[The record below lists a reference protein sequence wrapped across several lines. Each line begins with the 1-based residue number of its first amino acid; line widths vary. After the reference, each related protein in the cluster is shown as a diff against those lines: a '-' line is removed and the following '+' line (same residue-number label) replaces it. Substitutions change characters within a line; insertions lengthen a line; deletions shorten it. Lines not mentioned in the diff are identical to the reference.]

1 MAKTPHGSDAQSADA
16 AFAIFRIS
24 PSRSPSSRISTAAV
38 HEASNRLFSAVVR
51 TISPSRPSLSACV
64 ENPLAAEA
72 MRAFH
77 DCPSGSDSRSILIPL
92 ASLSS
97 AWGTAGGSGACAR
110 KSAATATME
119 RITPQNNNGIFQPV
133 VVGHVVFLAW
143 IIRGGG
149 LKTTPRLF
157 IVFCPL
163 SPLSA
168 SGCENGLLHEKGGNQ
183 AG

>member
-1 MAKTPHGSDAQSADA
+1 MAFFPALREQGGGSACACGSRIPCMAKTPHGSDAQSADA

-133 VVGHVVFLAW
+133 A
-143 IIRGGG
+143 
-149 LKTTPRLF
+149 RLS
-157 IVFCPL
+157 VT
-163 SPLSA
+163 SS
-168 SGCENGLLHEKGGNQ
+168 SSHG
-183 AG
+183 

>member
-1 MAKTPHGSDAQSADA
+1 MAFFPALREQGGGFRLCLRVAHSVHGEDAPRERCADA

-133 VVGHVVFLAW
+133 A
-143 IIRGGG
+143 
-149 LKTTPRLF
+149 RLS
-157 IVFCPL
+157 VT
-163 SPLSA
+163 SS
-168 SGCENGLLHEKGGNQ
+168 SSHG
-183 AG
+183 

>member
-1 MAKTPHGSDAQSADA
+1 MAFFPALREQGGGFRLCLRVAHSVHGEDAPRERCAVGRRRVCDFPHQ
-16 AFAIFRIS
+16 
-24 PSRSPSSRISTAAV
+24 PVPKPVVPISTAAV

-133 VVGHVVFLAW
+133 A
-143 IIRGGG
+143 
-149 LKTTPRLF
+149 RLS
-157 IVFCPL
+157 VT
-163 SPLSA
+163 SS
-168 SGCENGLLHEKGGNQ
+168 SSHG
-183 AG
+183 